1 MGKRGG
7 SERRAWRALSLGESL
22 RTALAVRRG
31 VCDVGALLSAAEV
44 VSRMASGSVAG
55 CDAVTGACWA
65 RRVDRAKPRREDAID
80 EVGDS
85 KRRARGDSRERR
97 ICWLAII
104 QFMVL

>member
-1 MGKRGG
+1 
-7 SERRAWRALSLGESL
+7 
-22 RTALAVRRG
+22 VRRG
-31 VCDVGALLSAAEV
+31 LCDVDALLSATEV
-44 VSRMASGSVAG
+44 VSRMASGNVVD

-65 RRVDRAKPRREDAID
+65 RRVDRAKSRREGAID

-85 KRRARGDSRERR
+85 RRRARGDSRERR